1 MSLIGYDTFGFNN
14 ESVLSFNTEQTYPKT
29 TGLRNA
35 TYLKKKG
42 YCSEKVRINTDGSIG
57 EAKFGGKCS
66 NCSSSLG
73 APDYGRTYHL
83 IEMDDASMEYGYLL
97 TPMRGGQRGRT
108 DSHLSLMDALEA
120 VPSNSCFVIDSVHSK
135 DSGAI
140 RGCTDSKADNFD
152 DKAEQMEAGSCIYCK
167 ENEEFVKGLLP
178 DSSYCKCKEG
188 FKKPTPKPGLQGD
201 CVKMIAGCTD
211 SKAQNYIPN
220 AEFDDGS
227 CTYKLELCS
236 ELNWFEKILK
246 FFKLKECR
254 D

>member
-1 MSLIGYDTFGFNN
+1 M
-14 ESVLSFNTEQTYPKT
+14 P
-29 TGLRNA
+29 RNA
-35 TYLKKKG
+35 NPSTSLTK
-42 YCSEKVRINTDGSIG
+42 RID
-57 EAKFGGKCS
+57 EAKNLS
-66 NCSSSLG
+66 N
-73 APDYGRTYHL
+73 T
-83 IEMDDASMEYGYLL
+83 IEQNPVGE
-97 TPMRGGQRGRT
+97 
-108 DSHLSLMDALEA
+108 
-120 VPSNSCFVIDSVHSK
+120 
-135 DSGAI
+135 
-140 RGCTDSKADNFD
+140 
-152 DKAEQMEAGSCIYCK
+152 
-167 ENEEFVKGLLP
+167 
-178 DSSYCKCKEG
+178 EG